1 MSDMKLI
8 MESWKNYSEQELNEQ
23 QLDEGLKDMLKKL
36 ALGTVAFT
44 SLMGQPAMAQDLPT
58 NVTKSTVT
66 VRGGH
71 PETQTRYHLGLVT
84 SSLAS
89 GNLPGDKEIESLKL
103 VKELG
108 LVSDADLNEFV
119 QLVAG
124 GPPNYDE
131 ALKKRQEIES
141 KLDTK

>member
-8 MESWKNYSEQELNEQ
+8 MENWKNYSEQELNEQ

-66 VRGGH
+66 VRGGY
-71 PETQTRYHLGLVT
+71 PETQRYHLGLVT

-89 GNLPGDKEIESLKL
+89 GNLPGDKEIKSLKL

-108 LVSDADLNEFV
+108 LVSDEDLNEFV

-124 GPPNYDE
+124 GPDNYDE
-131 ALKKRQEIES
+131 ALKKRKEIES